1 MMTIKIKSVPL
12 VVALIAVGM
21 TSSGLTNSN
30 GNFFEPLSITS
41 AQAQTIS
48 PKEHAEEVIQ
58 TLADLYPSD
67 QLPTFVLTA
76 ETPNYVTAATTG
88 SLDQANFRILYFAED
103 EPISIDEEQLNDFS
117 PIAAYEKKTYATEE
131 EAIEAVNQILD
142 LQGEAIDL
150 GYDLTG
156 YLQGAAG
163 STYLN
168 SQEGHWS
175 LVVRANNTEGEDPVP
190 LAQEV
195 VAYLEQ
201 VYLPAPETVG
211 QITLKTS
218 PSDSYEANT
227 VIWQDGT
234 VVYQLKHFDAM
245 QVIKMTGSISEPTD
259 Q

>member
-1 MMTIKIKSVPL
+1 MTIKRKSIPL
-12 VVALIAVGM
+12 VVAVIVTGM
-21 TSSGLTNSN
+21 TNIGLTNFN
-30 GNFFEPLSITS
+30 GKLLEPISIIS
-41 AQAQTIS
+41 AQAQTLS
-48 PKEHAEEVIQ
+48 PKEHAEEIIK

-76 ETPNYVTAATTG
+76 ETPNYVTATTTG
-88 SLDQANFRILYFAED
+88 SVDQANFGILYYAED
-103 EPISIDEEQLNDFS
+103 KPIFIDEKQLNDRS
-117 PIAAYEKKTYATEE
+117 PIAAYEKATYATEE
-131 EAIEAVNQILD
+131 EATEAVNQTLD
-142 LQGEAIDL
+142 LQGEPIDL
-150 GYDLTG
+150 GYGLSG

-168 SQEGHWS
+168 WQEGHWS
-175 LVVRANNTEGEDPVP
+175 LVVRANNAEAEDPVP

-195 VAYLEQ
+195 VAYLEE

-211 QITLKTS
+211 QITLKAS

-227 VIWQDGT
+227 VIWQDGV

-245 QVIKMTGSISEPTD
+245 QVIKMTGSISEPTN